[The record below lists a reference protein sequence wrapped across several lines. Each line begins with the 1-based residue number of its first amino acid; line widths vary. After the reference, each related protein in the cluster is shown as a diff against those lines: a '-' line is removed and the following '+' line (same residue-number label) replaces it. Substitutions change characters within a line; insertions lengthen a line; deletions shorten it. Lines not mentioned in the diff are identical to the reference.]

1 MFEGQQLAYRA
12 DLCRFL
18 LPDSVAVELGVA
30 EGHFSEE
37 ILMSKNISHLYS
49 IDMYAGDR
57 NHDIGQYKQA
67 FMRLSKFRGR
77 TTLLKMRFDE
87 ALDLFKDE
95 SIDLLYVDGYAHT
108 GEEGGKTFF
117 DWYPKVKRGA
127 IIAGHDFGADFPLVM
142 QAVHKFSAAVNIS
155 INVINDRSGGSNHGQ
170 PSWFAV
176 KPSN

>member
-1 MFEGQQLAYRA
+1 MLEGQQLAYRA

-18 LPDSVAVELGVA
+18 LPDSIAVELGVA

-37 ILMSKNISHLYS
+37 ILKSKNISHLYS

-57 NHDIGQYKQA
+57 GHDVGQYKQA
-67 FMRLSKFRGR
+67 FRRLSQFRGR

-87 ALDLFKDE
+87 ALDLFDDE

-108 GEEGGKTFF
+108 GEEGGKTFL

-127 IIAGHDFGADFPLVM
+127 IIAGHDFGPDFPLVV
-142 QAVHKFSAAVNIS
+142 QAVQRFCSLARLELH
-155 INVINDRSGGSNHGQ
+155 VINDRSGGSNHSQ
-170 PSWFAV
+170 PTWFAV
-176 KPSN
+176 KPAG